1 MNQWS
6 SRFRQMYVYT
16 LKLFIV
22 NCTTYKYSN
31 IINACNYVYFAA
43 LNSSKNDS
51 MVFQTN
57 FEEFHLVDKEIETT
71 CEDIVKDNA
80 IRLEAEGEE
89 NGILTTIIETTNT
102 NNAKYETFLEVTG
115 LSQKSILT
123 PSRILSNHRNVV
135 KPKDVKYRNRVKAA
149 AIGEKCTNGSTI
161 TSPTMK
167 YWTEPYL

>member
-1 MNQWS
+1 MNKTKIIAFLVFALCLRVLGQI
-6 SRFRQMYVYT
+6 FYVI
-16 LKLFIV
+16 LFPTDV
-22 NCTTYKYSN
+22 NILVAGSN
-31 IINACNYVYFAA
+31 T
-43 LNSSKNDS
+43 SKNDS

-57 FEEFHLVDKEIETT
+57 FEEFHLVDKEIEST

-89 NGILTTIIETTNT
+89 NSMPSAIIETTTN

-135 KPKDVKYRNRVKAA
+135 KPKDVKYRSRVKAA
-149 AIGEKCTNGSTI
+149 AVGEKCTNGTV